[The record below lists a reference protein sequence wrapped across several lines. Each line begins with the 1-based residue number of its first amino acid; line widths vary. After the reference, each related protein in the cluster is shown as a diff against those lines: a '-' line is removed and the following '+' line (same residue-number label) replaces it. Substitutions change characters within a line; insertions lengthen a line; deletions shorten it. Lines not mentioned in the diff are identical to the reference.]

1 MPDIDNHGKYY
12 RLEHTLTLEALR
24 RLSDYDYVLNVK
36 GSYLGPY
43 PSSCY
48 LLDA

>member
-1 MPDIDNHGKYY
+1 MLDIDNHGTYY
-12 RLEHTLTLEALR
+12 RLEYTLTLEALR
-24 RLSDYDYVLNVK
+24 RSSDYDYIFNVK
-36 GSYLGPY
+36 GSHLGPY